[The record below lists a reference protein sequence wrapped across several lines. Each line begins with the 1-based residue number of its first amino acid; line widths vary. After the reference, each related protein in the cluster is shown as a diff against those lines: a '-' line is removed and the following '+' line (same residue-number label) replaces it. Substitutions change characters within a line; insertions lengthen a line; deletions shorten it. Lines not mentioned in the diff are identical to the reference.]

1 MLNSVKKYV
10 LLFLGTLSLVLG
22 IIGILLPVMPTTPFL
37 LLSSFCY
44 LRSSKKLYNWLVY
57 HRVFG
62 AYLYNYLTYKAVT
75 LRTKVMALIFL
86 WWGLIASMLLINHL
100 HVRLFL
106 VCVGIA
112 VSIHLFTL
120 KTIRKADMVKPDRS
134 VENAQKR

>member
-1 MLNSVKKYV
+1 M
-10 LLFLGTLSLVLG
+10 LG

-44 LRSSKKLYNWLVY
+44 LRSSKKLYNWLIY
-57 HRVFG
+57 HRILG

-75 LRTKVMALIFL
+75 RRIKVTALIFL

-106 VCVGIA
+106 GFIGIA
-112 VSIHLFTL
+112 VSIHLL
-120 KTIRKADMVKPDRS
+120 MLRTIKKSDMVKPDRLAGDKH
-134 VENAQKR
+134 EQ